1 MTRCGVGPE
10 FTIVSVLSGI
20 LTGWLT
26 YSYPDRFTIHGI
38 PYWFHAIPRTGLLV
52 VGTVVYVNSLRA
64 FNPGYKRGQLVTG
77 GPYSVV
83 RHPIYAAWILLIC
96 PGFVLFF
103 RSWPMLFV
111 PLVAYAG
118 FKVFIHKEDDYLE
131 NKFGQAYSDYHS
143 RVNELFPKWRFW
155 RDTT

>member
-1 MTRCGVGPE
+1 MTRCGIGPE
-10 FTIVSVLSGI
+10 FSIVSVLSGI
-20 LTGWLT
+20 LTGGLT
-26 YSYPDRFTIHGI
+26 YLYPDWFAIQGI
-38 PYWFHAIPRTGLLV
+38 PYWFLAILGTGFLV
-52 VGTVVYVNSLRA
+52 VGVVVYVNSLRA
-64 FNPGYKRGQLVTG
+64 FNPGYKKGQLVTG

-118 FKVFIHKEDDYLE
+118 FKVFIHREDDYLE
-131 NKFGQAYSDYHS
+131 NKFGPAYSNYRS
-143 RVNELFPKWRFW
+143 RVNELFPTRRLWRNI
-155 RDTT
+155 